1 MAVVGGTHI
10 THDELDHQIQL
21 KIDSA
26 KVDKTKVPAAGTA
39 DYKTQVVDPILSRLI
54 TEAQVENIAT
64 ALGVTVSD
72 SEVQA
77 GLDKAVKQQFGTDTA
92 KYQAYLKK
100 YGISEDD
107 IKAQVIRPSLLQTKI
122 INKLKAQYNVSD
134 SQAQAYYDKHK
145 SQYVTPDTRK
155 VHYIL
160 AKDKA
165 DADAARKKLIQ
176 GTSFGELVEE
186 VLARLPRRYPDRS
199 AGRVHCH
206 PGSGRN
212 QLRQRRVRRAR
223 DGRHQ
228 PAGRGRLHLRAAE
241 PVG

>member
-1 MAVVGGTHI
+1 MLPWSAARTSRMMSS
-10 THDELDHQIQL
+10 TTRSSS

-39 DYKTQVVDPILSRLI
+39 DYKTQVVDPILSRLV
-54 TEAQVENIAT
+54 TEAQVENIAK

-165 DADAARKKLIQ
+165 DADAA
-176 GTSFGELVEE
+176 
-186 VLARLPRRYPDRS
+186 ARS
-199 AGRVHCH
+199 
-206 PGSGRN
+206 
-212 QLRQRRVRRAR
+212 
-223 DGRHQ
+223 
-228 PAGRGRLHLRAAE
+228 
-241 PVG
+241 